1 MLKTVWLTNKTNSV
15 DGCVMLLGGFDGLHV
30 GHKAL
35 FSRAKSYQ
43 KTVGVMSIVGAK
55 GDKSLYSFLEREHI
69 FASEGADFVFE
80 LNFEEIKGLSPEKF
94 IELLKE
100 NFNPS
105 CFVCGTDFRFGYK
118 AQGDVQT
125 LKECGQV
132 CVDAIPLVE
141 VDGEKVSSTRIKQC
155 LQNGAV
161 AEANTLLSQTFFVLG
176 EVFADRKLGRN
187 IGFPTANICYPEDK
201 FPIKQG
207 VYHTQVQIDG
217 KTYTCVTN
225 YGARPTYNNDKVLT
239 ETHVIGFDGN
249 LYGKTL
255 KVEFLRYLRDIQPF
269 ESVELLKEQLKKDVR
284 RAMQND

>member
-1 MLKTVWLTNKTNSV
+1 MLKTVWFTNNTNNV
-15 DGCVMLLGGFDGLHV
+15 DGCVMLLGGFDGLHI

-55 GDKSLYSFLEREHI
+55 GDKNLYSFLEREHI
-69 FASEGADFVFE
+69 FRNEGADFVFE
-80 LNFEEIKGLSPEKF
+80 LNFEEIKQLSPDAF
-94 IELLKE
+94 IALLKE

-105 CFVCGTDFRFGYK
+105 RFVCGTDFRFGYK

-141 VDGEKVSSTRIKQC
+141 IDGEKVSSTRIKQC
-155 LQNGAV
+155 LQKGAV
-161 AEANTLLSQTFFVLG
+161 TEANTLLSQPFFVLG
-176 EVFADRKLGRN
+176 EVFEDRKLGRD

-207 VYHTQVQIDG
+207 VYQTQVEIDG
-217 KTYTCVTN
+217 KTYPCVTN
-225 YGARPTYNNDKVLT
+225 YGARPTYQNDRVLT
-239 ETHVIGFDGN
+239 ETHIIGFDGN

-255 KVEFLRYLRDIQPF
+255 KIEFLRYLRDIQAF
-269 ESVELLKEQLKKDVR
+269 DSVELLKEQLKKDVR
-284 RAMQND
+284 RVTQND

>member
-1 MLKTVWLTNKTNSV
+1 M
-15 DGCVMLLGGFDGLHV
+15 
-30 GHKAL
+30 
-35 FSRAKSYQ
+35 
-43 KTVGVMSIVGAK
+43 
-55 GDKSLYSFLEREHI
+55 
-69 FASEGADFVFE
+69 
-80 LNFEEIKGLSPEKF
+80 
-94 IELLKE
+94 
-100 NFNPS
+100 
-105 CFVCGTDFRFGYK
+105 
-118 AQGDVQT
+118 QT
-125 LKECGQV
+125 LKEWGQV

-155 LQNGAV
+155 LQKGAV
-161 AEANTLLSQTFFVLG
+161 AEANMLLSQPFFVLG
-176 EVFADRKLGRN
+176 EVFEDRKLGRN

-207 VYHTQVQIDG
+207 VYHTQVEIDG